1 MPKLCWTQTGDAI
14 ELEVLNRDV
23 YDYFIE
29 KLNSQS
35 LNRYTVTNFEYA
47 SLSQELQ
54 HCFGRIQKFIR
65 DRLCL
70 TDFDFDLDTSDQ
82 DDLNHLHRQWVKLH
96 QRYPNI
102 SKLTDPTLPRDIAH
116 INELIHAIEKCT
128 EDMDA
133 TTTNPNYTMPNHFG
147 TSILGF
153 DFCNVSIPYNNL
165 GRSTWEKWQNDDRV
179 DDSDTNNFNEIYTNL
194 KLNVSQVKKISAPY
208 EYQIWCDQHKMP
220 CVGRHIPLANLDKL
234 NDNLLQY
241 RQLFYK
247 NSLIENNFI
256 TLE

>member
-1 MPKLCWTQTGDAI
+1 
-14 ELEVLNRDV
+14 
-23 YDYFIE
+23 
-29 KLNSQS
+29 
-35 LNRYTVTNFEYA
+35 
-47 SLSQELQ
+47 
-54 HCFGRIQKFIR
+54 
-65 DRLCL
+65 
-70 TDFDFDLDTSDQ
+70 
-82 DDLNHLHRQWVKLH
+82 
-96 QRYPNI
+96 
-102 SKLTDPTLPRDIAH
+102 
-116 INELIHAIEKCT
+116 
-128 EDMDA
+128 
-133 TTTNPNYTMPNHFG
+133 MPNHFG

-220 CVGRHIPLANLDKL
+220 CVGGHIPLANLDKL

>member
-116 INELIHAIEKCT
+116 INELIHAI
-128 EDMDA
+128 
-133 TTTNPNYTMPNHFG
+133 
-147 TSILGF
+147 
-153 DFCNVSIPYNNL
+153 
-165 GRSTWEKWQNDDRV
+165 
-179 DDSDTNNFNEIYTNL
+179 
-194 KLNVSQVKKISAPY
+194 
-208 EYQIWCDQHKMP
+208 
-220 CVGRHIPLANLDKL
+220 
-234 NDNLLQY
+234 
-241 RQLFYK
+241 
-247 NSLIENNFI
+247 
-256 TLE
+256 